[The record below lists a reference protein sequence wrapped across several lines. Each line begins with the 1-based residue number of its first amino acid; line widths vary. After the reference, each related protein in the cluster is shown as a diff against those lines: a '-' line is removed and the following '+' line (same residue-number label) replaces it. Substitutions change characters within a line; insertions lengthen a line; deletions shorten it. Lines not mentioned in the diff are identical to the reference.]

1 MVMSKIFFVVLP
13 TWWCTDIN
21 TWWYTCMMMWFIY
34 DVEHQIH
41 FTFETLMTTFFGILI
56 YLMIMNVVSCIFMV
70 INVVWCYIIWCW
82 SLMLLLRFFG
92 VVVVVDSLSF
102 DHFIIISF
110 SCKKRTTKYH
120 VLLIQVNIISSGI
133 QLVSEF
139 HDFVVLL
146 MVFHVV

>member
-1 MVMSKIFFVVLP
+1 MLYYLP
-13 TWWCTDIN
+13 DDVQILIPDDIHAWWCGS
-21 TWWYTCMMMWFIY
+21 YMMWSIKCILHLKIWWLLFL
-34 DVEHQIH
+34 V
-41 FTFETLMTTFFGILI
+41 FLI

-120 VLLIQVNIISSGI
+120 VPLIQVNIISSGI

>member
-1 MVMSKIFFVVLP
+1 MSWLITVQV
-13 TWWCTDIN
+13 WIAARR
-21 TWWYTCMMMWFIY
+21 
-34 DVEHQIH
+34 H
-41 FTFETLMTTFFGILI
+41 FHLALFTKFKYLIWLTI

-82 SLMLLLRFFG
+82 SLVLLLRFFS

-110 SCKKRTTKYH
+110 SCKKRTTRYH
-120 VLLIQVNIISSGI
+120 VPLTQVNIISSGI